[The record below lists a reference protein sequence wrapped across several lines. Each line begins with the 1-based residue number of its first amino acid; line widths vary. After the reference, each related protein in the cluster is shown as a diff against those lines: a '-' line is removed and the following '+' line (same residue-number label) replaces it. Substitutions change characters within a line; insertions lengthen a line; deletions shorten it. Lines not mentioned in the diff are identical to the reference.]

1 LVDSPSAKDA
11 VNAIEIDGI
20 TKDFTPRLLG
30 AKVRALD
37 GVTLRVGVG
46 EVMGLLGPN
55 GSGKST
61 LLKIAVGLLAP
72 TAGACRIEGV
82 PSGRVEARRGVGY
95 LPEAPDFC
103 PHLTGFELVLFHAR
117 LGRIPR
123 AGMKE
128 CVEAVIARVG
138 LVEVMHRRIG
148 TYSQGMRQRIGLAQ
162 ALVTDPRVLILDEP
176 TAGIDPV
183 GAAEIGALI
192 NRFKTQGRTVL
203 FSSHLPGQIEDL
215 CDRVALIDHGRLVLQ
230 ERVDELTRRR
240 GQTALLVD
248 PLPEG
253 VLAEL
258 RTWLQARGVEFHGE
272 EMPRSRLER
281 IFVETVGRG
290 GKEGDERS

>member
-1 LVDSPSAKDA
+1 M
-11 VNAIEIDGI
+11 NAIEIDGI
-20 TKDFTPRLLG
+20 TKDFTPGLCG

-37 GVTLRVGVG
+37 GVTLRIGAG

-61 LLKIAVGLLAP
+61 LLKIVVGLLAP

-82 PSGRVEARRGVGY
+82 PSGRVEARQGVGY

-117 LGRIPR
+117 LGGAPR

-128 CVEAVIARVG
+128 RVEAVIARVG
-138 LVEVMHRRIG
+138 LGEVMHRRIG

-183 GAAEIGALI
+183 GAAEIGAMI
-192 NRFKTQGRTVL
+192 SRFKTQGRTVL
-203 FSSHLPGQIEDL
+203 LSSHSPGQVEDL
-215 CDRVALIDHGRLVLQ
+215 CDRVALLDHGRLVLQ

-240 GQTALLVD
+240 GQTALLID

-253 VLAEL
+253 VLGEL
-258 RTWLQARGVEFHGE
+258 RGWLQARGVEFHGE
-272 EMPRSRLER
+272 ELPRTRLER
-281 IFVETVGRG
+281 VFLETVGRR
-290 GKEGDERS
+290 GKGEDERS